1 MNCTFP
7 IYIQIQG
14 SFTQLCFEN
23 NDNRMRD
30 GGWGVGKQKITPP
43 RKGEKEMINK

>member
-30 GGWGVGKQKITPP
+30 VGGKAKDNTS
-43 RKGEKEMINK
+43 RKGERK

>member
-30 GGWGVGKQKITPP
+30 GGGKQKITPHAKA
-43 RKGEKEMINK
+43 KGNDK